1 MRERHGI
8 RVTDL
13 GKKKEEKEFL
23 GGIFW
28 NYGSLVIMSASG
40 FLFNCLIIFF
50 YDASILGRF
59 NKAYAWYCVL
69 SQVAV
74 WGLHMS
80 VLQKIPETKKNEREC
95 KEQAASA
102 MLGGGIISVLAVFLA
117 EGILYLCMDHTALF
131 YEDIRLILLG
141 LPFFSFNKILL
152 NYLNGLSRMKAYAVF
167 QSLRYFFIAA
177 AILVMG
183 LLKVEGRFLT
193 CAFTFA
199 EALLLFIMLIYLNG
213 IRMLGGKVKQEYLLA
228 HIRFGTKILPA
239 NMVVE
244 LNTKV
249 DIICLGFLVKNDSVI
264 GIYSFAI
271 LFAEGFY
278 QIYIVIRRSINPKL
292 TEAYAGRRL
301 EEEFTSLDKG
311 LKKCFKWLSPFLMMA
326 VTGFYCVV
334 CLVLGREYFEGTKY
348 LIVICAAMAING
360 RNIVYGNIFSQLG
373 LPIIESGIN
382 VITVFSNFVMNLCF
396 ILLCGTMGAAA
407 ATAVSHCIYGRL
419 IKKSIN
425 RKCGLFY

>member
-1 MRERHGI
+1 
-8 RVTDL
+8 
-13 GKKKEEKEFL
+13 
-23 GGIFW
+23 
-28 NYGSLVIMSASG
+28 
-40 FLFNCLIIFF
+40 
-50 YDASILGRF
+50 
-59 NKAYAWYCVL
+59 
-69 SQVAV
+69 
-74 WGLHMS
+74 
-80 VLQKIPETKKNEREC
+80 
-95 KEQAASA
+95 
-102 MLGGGIISVLAVFLA
+102 
-117 EGILYLCMDHTALF
+117 
-131 YEDIRLILLG
+131 
-141 LPFFSFNKILL
+141 
-152 NYLNGLSRMKAYAVF
+152 
-167 QSLRYFFIAA
+167 
-177 AILVMG
+177 
-183 LLKVEGRFLT
+183 
-193 CAFTFA
+193 
-199 EALLLFIMLIYLNG
+199 
-213 IRMLGGKVKQEYLLA
+213 MLGGKVKQEYLLA

-311 LKKCFKWLSPFLMMA
+311 LKKCFKWLSPFLMMV

-373 LPIIESGIN
+373 LPVIESGIN

>member
-1 MRERHGI
+1 MGI

-23 GGIFW
+23 GGIIW

-50 YDASILGRF
+50 YDAAVLGRF

-69 SQVAV
+69 SQAAV

-80 VLQKIPETKKNEREC
+80 VLQKIPETKKNIKEC
-95 KEQAASA
+95 KEQAAST
-102 MLGGGIISVLAVFLA
+102 MLIGGVFSIVVTCLA
-117 EGILYLCMDHTALF
+117 EGILYFGMDHNDPF
-131 YEDIRLILLG
+131 YADIRLILLG
-141 LPFFSFNKILL
+141 LFFFSMNKILL

-183 LLKVEGRFLT
+183 LMKVGGHFLT
-193 CAFTFA
+193 CSFTFA
-199 EALLLFIMLIYLNG
+199 EAVLMLIMLIYLQC
-213 IRMLGGKVKQEYLLA
+213 IRMLGGRVKWEYVLA
-228 HIRFGTKILPA
+228 HMKFGTKILPA

-249 DIICLGFLVKNDSVI
+249 DIICLGFLVKNDFVI

-292 TEAYAGRRL
+292 TEASVGRKL
-301 EEEFTSLDKG
+301 EEEFTAIDKV
-311 LKKCFKWLSPFLMMA
+311 LRKYFRWLSPFLMIAIMGA
-326 VTGFYCVV
+326 YYAV
-334 CLVLGREYFEGTKY
+334 CLVLGRTEYFEGMKY
-348 LIVICAAMAING
+348 LFIICAAMVING
-360 RNIVYGNIFSQLG
+360 RSIVYGNIFSQLG
-373 LPIIESGIN
+373 FPVIESGIN
-382 VITVFSNFVMNLCF
+382 VITVFSNFAMNICF

-407 ATAVSHCIYGRL
+407 ATAVSHCIYGGL
-419 IKKSIN
+419 IRMGIK
-425 RKCGLFY
+425 RKFGLSY

>member
-1 MRERHGI
+1 MA
-8 RVTDL
+8 DL
-13 GKKKEEKEFL
+13 DKKREEKEFL

-59 NKAYAWYCVL
+59 NRAYAWYCVL

-74 WGLHMS
+74 WGIHMS
-80 VLQKIPETKKNEREC
+80 VLQKIPETKRNEKEC

-102 MLGGGIISVLAVFLA
+102 ILGGSVISVLATFFA
-117 EGILYLCMDHTALF
+117 ECVLFFCLDRNTIF

-141 LPFFSFNKILL
+141 LPFFSINKILL

-183 LLKVEGRFLT
+183 LLKMEGQYLT
-193 CAFTFA
+193 CSFTYA
-199 EALLLFIMLIYLNG
+199 EALLLLIMLIYLKS
-213 IRMLGGKVKQEYLLA
+213 IQMLGGGVKWEYMLA
-228 HIRFGTKILPA
+228 HMKFGTKILPA

-249 DIICLGFLVKNDSVI
+249 DIICLGFFVNNDAVI

-278 QIYIVIRRSINPKL
+278 QIYIVIRRSINPRL
-292 TEAYAGRRL
+292 TEANASRKL
-301 EEEFTSLDKG
+301 EEVFTELDRA
-311 LKKCFKWLSPFLMMA
+311 LKKCFQWLSPFLMIA
-326 VTGFYCVV
+326 IVGFYYVV
-334 CLVLGREYFEGTKY
+334 CLVLGKPEYFDGMKY
-348 LIVICAAMAING
+348 LIIICAAMVVNG
-360 RNIVYGNIFSQLG
+360 RNIVYGNIFSQLE

-382 VITVFSNFVMNLCF
+382 VITVFSNFAMNICF
-396 ILLCGTMGAAA
+396 ILLGGTMGAAV

-419 IKKSIN
+419 IKKGIN
-425 RKCGLFY
+425 RNFGLSY

>member
-271 LFAEGFY
+271 L
-278 QIYIVIRRSINPKL
+278 
-292 TEAYAGRRL
+292 
-301 EEEFTSLDKG
+301 LDKG
-311 LKKCFKWLSPFLMMA
+311 LKKCFKWLSPFLMMV

-373 LPIIESGIN
+373 LPVIESGIN

>member
-1 MRERHGI
+1 
-8 RVTDL
+8 VADL

-28 NYGSLVIMSASG
+28 NYGSLIIMSASG

-80 VLQKIPETKKNEREC
+80 VLQKIPETKKKEREC

-102 MLGGGIISVLAVFLA
+102 MLGGCIISVLAVFLA
-117 EGILYLCMDHTALF
+117 ESILYFCMDHTALF
-131 YEDIRLILLG
+131 YADIRLILFG
-141 LPFFSFNKILL
+141 LPFFSLNKILL

-167 QSLRYFFIAA
+167 QSLRYFIIAA
-177 AILVMG
+177 AILIMG
-183 LLKVEGRFLT
+183 LLNVAGQFLT
-193 CAFTFA
+193 CSFLFA
-199 EALLLFIMLIYLNG
+199 EALLLFILLLYLKW
-213 IRMLGGKVKQEYLLA
+213 IHMLGGRAKWEYLLA

-239 NMVVE
+239 NMVIE

-249 DIICLGFLVKNDSVI
+249 DIICLGFLVKNDSII

-278 QIYIVIRRSINPKL
+278 QIYIVIRRSIDPKL
-292 TEAYAGRRL
+292 TEANAGRRL
-301 EEEFTSLDKG
+301 EEDFTAIDRA
-311 LKKCFKWLSPFLMMA
+311 LKKCFRWLSPFLVAA
-326 VTGFYCVV
+326 VTGFYCAV

-348 LIVICAAMAING
+348 LIVICVAMAMNG

-373 LPIIESGIN
+373 LPVIESGIN
-382 VITVFSNFVMNLCF
+382 VVTVLSNFVMNLCF
-396 ILLCGTMGAAA
+396 ILLCGTMGAAV
-407 ATAVSHCIYGRL
+407 ATAVSHCIYGGL
-419 IKKSIN
+419 IRKSIN
-425 RKCGLFY
+425 RKCGLSY

>member
-1 MRERHGI
+1 
-8 RVTDL
+8 
-13 GKKKEEKEFL
+13 
-23 GGIFW
+23 
-28 NYGSLVIMSASG
+28 
-40 FLFNCLIIFF
+40 
-50 YDASILGRF
+50 
-59 NKAYAWYCVL
+59 
-69 SQVAV
+69 
-74 WGLHMS
+74 
-80 VLQKIPETKKNEREC
+80 
-95 KEQAASA
+95 
-102 MLGGGIISVLAVFLA
+102 
-117 EGILYLCMDHTALF
+117 
-131 YEDIRLILLG
+131 
-141 LPFFSFNKILL
+141 
-152 NYLNGLSRMKAYAVF
+152 MKAYAVF

-193 CAFTFA
+193 YAFTFA

-348 LIVICAAMAING
+348 LIVICAAMAANG

-373 LPIIESGIN
+373 LPVIESGIN

-396 ILLCGTMGAAA
+396 ILLCGTMGALA

-419 IKKSIN
+419 IKKVSTVNADYFIKMSEEEVISMVSVIIPAYNEAQAIGDTLRELSEKLSTCGFEYEVLVINDGSSDDTESIVRKMENEHIRCISHRVN
-425 RKCGLFY
+425 RGYGSAIVTGVKTRGVGL